1 MIRRTGSAA
10 RLATPVRAWS
20 QRFSLLF
27 LVAMAIAL
35 MLLDRAG
42 STFVEGV
49 RTTLTD
55 TVSPIL
61 EAVSQPVATFNDAI
75 SQAGQLV
82 SVAEENTELRRQNER
97 LQHWQTVARRLEAEN
112 AALRTMLNLPVEPGI
127 GFVTARVIGDQG
139 GAYVRSVLVNAGVRE
154 NVVPGQAAL
163 TGDGLA
169 GRVVEAGGRTARVLL
184 ITDMNSRIPI
194 LVGERRDPAIL
205 AGDNQSQPRLLYLDP
220 RIDVPLGARVVTS
233 GHGGVF
239 PPGLPVG
246 QVAVSGEEGVR
257 IQPFVDWGHME
268 YLRLVNYEMPGILRS
283 FHAGED
289 AAPPAA
295 GTAAQTDGPETV
307 APEAGAPQAAAGET
321 PAVNEE
327 NAGPAR

>member
-1 MIRRTGSAA
+1 
-10 RLATPVRAWS
+10 
-20 QRFSLLF
+20 
-27 LVAMAIAL
+27 MAIAL

-49 RTTLTD
+49 RTALTD

-127 GFVTARVIGDQG
+127 GFVTGRVIGDQG

-154 NVVPGQAAL
+154 NVVPGQAAM
-163 TGDGLA
+163 TGEGLA
-169 GRVVEAGGRTARVLL
+169 GRVVEAGRRTARVLL

-205 AGDNQSQPRLLYLDP
+205 AGDNRSQPRLLYLDP
-220 RIDVPLGARVVTS
+220 RIDVPIGARVVTS

-246 QVAVSGEEGVR
+246 QVAVSGGQGVR

-268 YLRLVNYEMPGILRS
+268 YLRLVNYEMPGILNS
-283 FHAGED
+283 FHTGED
-289 AAPPAA
+289 AVAPASGAA
-295 GTAAQTDGPETV
+295 AEN
-307 APEAGAPQAAAGET
+307 APEAGAAETAPTAEAPAGE
-321 PAVNEE
+321 AE

>member
-1 MIRRTGSAA
+1 
-10 RLATPVRAWS
+10 
-20 QRFSLLF
+20 
-27 LVAMAIAL
+27 MAIAL

-49 RTTLTD
+49 RTALTD

-112 AALRTMLNLPVEPGI
+112 SALRTMLNLPVEPGI
-127 GFVTARVIGDQG
+127 GFVTGRVIGDQG

-154 NVVPGQAAL
+154 NVVPGQAAM
-163 TGDGLA
+163 TGEGLA
-169 GRVVEAGGRTARVLL
+169 GRVVEAGRRTARVLL

-205 AGDNQSQPRLLYLDP
+205 AGDNRSQPRLLYLDP
-220 RIDVPLGARVVTS
+220 RIDVPIGARVVTS

-246 QVAVSGEEGVR
+246 QVAVSGEQGVR

-268 YLRLVNYEMPGILRS
+268 YLRLVNYEMPGILNS
-283 FHAGED
+283 FHTGED
-289 AAPPAA
+289 AVAPASGA
-295 GTAAQTDGPETV
+295 SAVEEN
-307 APEAGAPQAAAGET
+307 APEAGAAEAAPTAAAPAGE
-321 PAVNEE
+321 AE
-327 NAGPAR
+327 NTGPAR

>member
-1 MIRRTGSAA
+1 
-10 RLATPVRAWS
+10 
-20 QRFSLLF
+20 
-27 LVAMAIAL
+27 MAIAL

-49 RTTLTD
+49 RTALTD

-127 GFVTARVIGDQG
+127 GFVTGRVIGDQG

-154 NVVPGQAAL
+154 NVVPGQAAM
-163 TGDGLA
+163 TGEGLA
-169 GRVVEAGGRTARVLL
+169 GRVVEAGRRTARVLL

-205 AGDNQSQPRLLYLDP
+205 AGDNRSQPRLLYLDP
-220 RIDVPLGARVVTS
+220 RIDVPIGARVVTS

-246 QVAVSGEEGVR
+246 QVAVSGEQGVR

-268 YLRLVNYEMPGILRS
+268 YLRLVNYEMPGILNS
-283 FHAGED
+283 FHTGED
-289 AAPPAA
+289 AVAPASGA
-295 GTAAQTDGPETV
+295 SAVEEN
-307 APEAGAPQAAAGET
+307 APEAGAAEAAPTAAAPAGE
-321 PAVNEE
+321 AE
-327 NAGPAR
+327 NTGPAR

>member
-1 MIRRTGSAA
+1 
-10 RLATPVRAWS
+10 
-20 QRFSLLF
+20 
-27 LVAMAIAL
+27 MAIAL

-49 RTTLTD
+49 RTALTD

-127 GFVTARVIGDQG
+127 GFVTGRVIGDQG

-154 NVVPGQAAL
+154 NVVPGQAAM
-163 TGDGLA
+163 TGEGLA
-169 GRVVEAGGRTARVLL
+169 GRVVEAGRRTARVLL

-205 AGDNQSQPRLLYLDP
+205 AGDNRSQPRLLYLDP
-220 RIDVPLGARVVTS
+220 RIDVPIGARVVTS

-246 QVAVSGEEGVR
+246 QVAVSGEQGVR

-268 YLRLVNYEMPGILRS
+268 YLRLVNYEMPGILNS
-283 FHAGED
+283 FHTGED
-289 AAPPAA
+289 AVAPASGA
-295 GTAAQTDGPETV
+295 SAVEEN
-307 APEAGAPQAAAGET
+307 APEAGAAEAALTAAAPAGE
-321 PAVNEE
+321 AE
-327 NAGPAR
+327 NTGPAR